1 MPLPKHGLGRGLG
14 ALIPPG
20 VPAALAPGVREVAV
34 ALITPNPR
42 QPRHRMDP
50 GALHDL
56 TNSIKE
62 HGLIQPLII
71 TPAPDSTNLAPR
83 YQLIAGERR
92 WTAAKLA
99 GLERVPVIVRGAT
112 PQEMLELAL
121 VENIQRADLNPLEEA
136 SAYRSLMDDFGL
148 TQEQV
153 AAKVAKDRT
162 TVANAL
168 RLLRLPEPVQAALA
182 DELISEGHAR
192 AILAVA
198 EPGQQQALLRA
209 VIENGY
215 SVRQTEEA
223 ARRIGEPTM
232 PDEGPL
238 RAAKSIRMGHGEQG
252 EPEMPAATHALED
265 DFRKA
270 LGTKVQVFRS
280 REGGKIV
287 IYFYSE
293 EELEAVYDQIV
304 GKHE

>member
-20 VPAALAPGVREVAV
+20 IPAALAPGVREAQVAS
-34 ALITPNPR
+34 ITPNPM

-50 GALHDL
+50 DALRELAD
-56 TNSIKE
+56 SIRE
-62 HGLIQPLII
+62 HGLIQPLIV
-71 TPAPDSTNLAPR
+71 TPAPDSTELAPR

-92 WTAAKLA
+92 WSAAKLA

-136 SAYRSLMDDFGL
+136 NAYRQLMGDFGL

-153 AAKVAKDRT
+153 ASKVGKNRT

-168 RLLRLPEPVQAALA
+168 RLLRLPEDIRAEIAN
-182 DELISEGHAR
+182 ETISEGHAR
-192 AILAVA
+192 AILTVA
-198 EPGQQQALLRA
+198 DEAKQKTLLRA
-209 VIENGY
+209 VIEQGM

-223 ARRIGEPTM
+223 ARRANESPKASERKATRNAHANR
-232 PDEGPL
+232 EE
-238 RAAKSIRMGHGEQG
+238 R
-252 EPEMPAATHALED
+252 EMPAATRALES
-265 DFRKA
+265 DFRAA

-280 REGGKIV
+280 RKGGKVV
-287 IYFYSE
+287 IHFYSE
-293 EELEAVYDQIV
+293 EELEAIYEKIV
-304 GKHE
+304 ERK